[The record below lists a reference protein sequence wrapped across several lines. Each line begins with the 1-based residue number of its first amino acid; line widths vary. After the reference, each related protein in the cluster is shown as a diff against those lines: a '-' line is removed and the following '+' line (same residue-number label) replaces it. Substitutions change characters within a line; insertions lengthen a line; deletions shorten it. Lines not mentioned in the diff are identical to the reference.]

1 MKLNGEHAV
10 HSSSE
15 KPGVCIIAHNAYG
28 TMTGGKRGHVGG
40 AEHQTTFTAR
50 WLAANGYPTT
60 LLTWDEGQ
68 PKESAIDGVRIISIC
83 RNEEGLPGLRFFHP
97 RLTGLYKAMRKAN
110 ADIYYHNSA
119 EYVTGLVADWCKA
132 NRRAFVYSIASDV
145 ACDPKLPVM
154 HKAYER
160 FLYRRGVIGAHKIL
174 VQTQR
179 QKTTLENGFRRPAVQ
194 LPMPCPGPSEEEFRK
209 VPAPDPNRIAWVGR
223 AAPMK
228 RLEWL
233 LDVAE
238 QLPQL
243 IFELGVANADSDYGR
258 GLRERAGKLP
268 NVIWRG
274 TVARADMPDLYR
286 RAMCLCCTSSYEG
299 FPNTFLEAW
308 SYGRPVVTSF
318 DPDGLIQRLN
328 LGTYGADIPTLV
340 KGISELAAASQ
351 SWGEKS
357 RNARGYYLE
366 NHRPETVM
374 PLFARELVGAWRA
387 LRHENSR
394 N

>member
-1 MKLNGEHAV
+1 MTLNTQHAV
-10 HSSSE
+10 PSVAE
-15 KPGVCIIAHNAYG
+15 KPSICIIAHNAYG
-28 TMTGGKRGHVGG
+28 AMAGGKRGHVGG
-40 AEHQTTFTAR
+40 AEHQTSLTAR

-68 PKESAIDGVRIISIC
+68 PKESVIDGVRIISIC

-97 RLTGLYKAMRKAN
+97 RLTGLYKAMRRAN

-119 EYVTGLVADWCKA
+119 EYVTGLAADWCKA
-132 NRRAFVYSIASDV
+132 NGRAFVYSIASDV

-154 HKAYER
+154 DKAYER
-160 FLYRRGVIGAHKIL
+160 FLYRRGVVGAHKIL

-179 QKTTLENGFRRPAVQ
+179 QKTTLENGFRRGAVQ
-194 LPMPCPGPSEEEFRK
+194 LPMPCPGPSEKEFRD
-209 VPAPDPNRIAWVGR
+209 VPPPDPNRVVWVGR

-233 LDVAE
+233 LQIAE

-243 IFELGVANADSDYGR
+243 SFELGVANADNEYGR
-258 GLRERAGKLP
+258 GLRERASKLP

-286 RAMCLCCTSSYEG
+286 RAMCLCCTSEYEG

-308 SYGRPVVTSF
+308 SFGRPVVTSF
-318 DPDGLIQRLN
+318 EPDGLIQRLN
-328 LGTYGADIPTLV
+328 LGTFGTDVPTLV
-340 KGISELAAASQ
+340 KGIAELAGGST
-351 SWGEKS
+351 SWAQKS
-357 RNARGYYLE
+357 HNARRYYFD

-374 PLFARELVGAWRA
+374 PRFAGELVSAWKA